1 MWDQDVLADA
11 IIQYTQLAL
20 QLANL
25 TATSRATLVQTP
37 AVKRTPTGNRIG
49 RPKATE
55 VIARTNHRMDEFY
68 RKKPMQR
75 DAQIPLLNQEEEKK

>member
-1 MWDQDVLADA
+1 MLADA

-25 TATSRATLVQTP
+25 TATDRASLVQTTV
-37 AVKRTPTGNRIG
+37 AKKAPTGNKRG
-49 RPKATE
+49 RPKASE

-68 RKKPMQR
+68 RKKPV
-75 DAQIPLLNQEEEKK
+75 